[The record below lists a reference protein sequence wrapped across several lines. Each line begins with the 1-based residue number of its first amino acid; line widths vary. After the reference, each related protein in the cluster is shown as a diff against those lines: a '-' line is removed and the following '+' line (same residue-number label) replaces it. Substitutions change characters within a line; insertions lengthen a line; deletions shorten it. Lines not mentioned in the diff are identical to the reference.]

1 MGAVIAKNT
10 RVLVEEIA
18 LPVVEALG
26 FRYVDTEYAKQG
38 QDWLLT
44 VYIDKDGGVLIDDCE
59 TVSRALETILDE
71 KDLIA
76 DSYILCVSSP
86 GLDRPLK
93 SERDFARCMGKKI
106 DIKLY
111 KPFEGRKEYTGVL
124 TAYTPASV
132 TIETDENEII
142 FDCKETA
149 KICLH
154 LDF

>member
-1 MGAVIAKNT
+1 MAKNT

-93 SERDFARCMGKKI
+93 SERDFARFMGKKI

>member
-1 MGAVIAKNT
+1 MGAVMAKNT

-124 TAYTPASV
+124 TAYTLASV

>member
-1 MGAVIAKNT
+1 MGAVMAKNT

-93 SERDFARCMGKKI
+93 SERDFARFMGKKI

>member
-1 MGAVIAKNT
+1 MAKNT

-106 DIKLY
+106 DIKL
-111 KPFEGRKEYTGVL
+111 
-124 TAYTPASV
+124 
-132 TIETDENEII
+132 
-142 FDCKETA
+142 
-149 KICLH
+149 
-154 LDF
+154 